1 MRFPLIAVGA
11 RARRVALL
19 LAAGALA
26 LGAGPCGSTGSAG
39 SFKGEQH
46 NVAQT
51 IADLQSDASAG
62 EQGKI
67 CSRDLAAAVVEKLN
81 KQGKKG
87 CETAIKEQINQVG
100 NFETTVESVNIESS
114 GRTATAVVKSI
125 YSGKSREKTVRLVK
139 EGGRWKV
146 DGLV

>member
-1 MRFPLIAVGA
+1 MRFPPIVSGA
-11 RARRVALL
+11 RARRASLL

-67 CSRDLAAAVVEKLN
+67 CSRDLTAAVVQRLG
-81 KQGKKG
+81 GKKG

-100 NFETTVESVNIESS
+100 NFETTVESVNVEAS

-125 YSGKSREKTVRLVK
+125 YSGKSREKTVRLQK

>member
-1 MRFPLIAVGA
+1 MRFPLIAS
-11 RARRVALL
+11 RVSVRPT
-19 LAAGALA
+19 ALA
-26 LGAGPCGSTGSAG
+26 LAALASAGAAAGCGTTSSAG

-51 IADLQSDASAG
+51 IADLQSHATAG

-67 CSRDLAAAVVEKLN
+67 CSQDLTAAVVQRL
-81 KQGKKG
+81 GGTKG
-87 CETAIKEQINQVG
+87 CESAIKEQIQQIG

-114 GRTATAVVKSI
+114 GRSATAVVKSV
-125 YSGKSREKTVRLVK
+125 YSGKSRETTVRLEK

-146 DGLV
+146 GGLV